1 MGRRDRAFT
10 ANDQKPFVLMA
21 VTNKYYEQ
29 KKATFPEKSGLRDNW
44 LPERNVP
51 QNFFS
56 YSFNFFLCLI
66 KQNLTRTEYRF
77 QGLLFKSINR
87 RWPRDRRTYRRL
99 TLVARGILL

>member
-1 MGRRDRAFT
+1 
-10 ANDQKPFVLMA
+10 MA